1 MICILVVVASLMVP
15 ARALAKAKDY
25 QVTGEVTALTDDM
38 ITVLKGGKE
47 KFEID
52 RTKDTKVEGELKV
65 GAKVTVHYT
74 MSADSVEVK
83 EEKKK

>member
-1 MICILVVVASLMVP
+1 VLVSLALPASVF
-15 ARALAKAKDY
+15 AKAKDY

>member
-1 MICILVVVASLMVP
+1 MVP